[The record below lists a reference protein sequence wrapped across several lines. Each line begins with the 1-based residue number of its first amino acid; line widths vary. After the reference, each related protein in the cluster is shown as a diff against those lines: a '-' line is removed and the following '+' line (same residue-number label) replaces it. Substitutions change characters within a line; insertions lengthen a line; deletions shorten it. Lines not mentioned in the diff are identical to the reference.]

1 MIKTSYGERSRTS
14 PKSRLTKN
22 YQSEYSSQDIA
33 SNRQNESITL
43 DPMRPITVET
53 NRFSKIKSFKN
64 ISFMM
69 FIKDLYLARSAY
81 KNFYNK
87 SSIAHEKA
95 ANVRK

>member
-33 SNRQNESITL
+33 SNKHNERITL

-64 ISFMM
+64 ISFTM
-69 FIKDLYLARSAY
+69 INNIYLARSAY
-81 KNFYNK
+81 KDFYNK